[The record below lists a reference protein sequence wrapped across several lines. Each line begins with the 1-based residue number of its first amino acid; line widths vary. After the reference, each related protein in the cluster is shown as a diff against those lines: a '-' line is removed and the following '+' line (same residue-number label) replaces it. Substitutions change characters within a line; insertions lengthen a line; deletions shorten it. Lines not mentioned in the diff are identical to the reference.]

1 MARQMSCRT
10 QESGCF
16 MTDQNKQWW
25 MLLLVVGAVIALDQV
40 AKWLTV
46 NHLSLGQTWDPIPAI
61 SPFIRVMRSHNT
73 GAAFG
78 MFPMGSAVFLILAVV
93 TVVVFLVLYPQLP
106 AGAWLSRLSMA
117 LIIGGAISNA
127 IDRVRFGYVVDYVY
141 VKLWGTYS
149 NISNFA
155 DHAITLGVILLLID
169 QWRYE
174 RTAAPAVEETGDGAP
189 LFLPP
194 DPALSAEDADL
205 VFGTPAPE
213 EMDAVK
219 ADVGLTDPAEKT
231 NL

>member
-1 MARQMSCRT
+1 MS
-10 QESGCF
+10 E
-16 MTDQNKQWW
+16 QNKQWW
-25 MLLLVVGAVIALDQV
+25 LLLGVAGVIIALDQV

-46 NHLSLGQTWDPIPAI
+46 NHLTLGQTWDPIPAI

-78 MFPMGSAVFLILAVV
+78 MFPMGSAVFLILALV

-106 AGAWLSRLSMA
+106 TGAWLSRLSMA

-127 IDRVRFGYVVDYVY
+127 VDRLRFGYVVDYFY

-174 RTAAPAVEETGDGAP
+174 RTAAPTVEETGDGAP
-189 LFLPP
+189 VFLPP
-194 DPALSAEDADL
+194 DPARSGEDAEP
-205 VFGTPAPE
+205 VHEMPAPE
-213 EMDAVK
+213 ESDAEK
-219 ADVGLTDPAEKT
+219 ARAGLTDPVEKT